1 MMKPKLLWFSLL
13 TCNGNAH
20 ALLNHPR
27 LATFMERFEWVY
39 HPLLPS
45 SYALADVLRHDLP
58 CDILLIE
65 GAFDPGMQKE
75 GIQVADRL
83 MRYAQKARHVV
94 TLGTCAAFGGIFA
107 EASET
112 RSGFLYDKTQPRDL
126 PIEIIEKS
134 VALPGCPVHPQI
146 VTQTLYALAD
156 GHPLPLDDMRRPKHF
171 YATTVHA
178 GCTRNEYYEYKI
190 DRYRYGEAEGCL
202 YIEHGCQAPHTR
214 GSCNRLLWN
223 GVSTKPRSGA
233 PCLGC
238 TEPTFPAKNLWQT
251 PKHMGIPARMPLGVP
266 KRAYLSLA
274 GIAKA
279 FKIPR
284 LEGKLFDDEEA

>member
-1 MMKPKLLWFSLL
+1 MKTRLLWFSLL

-20 ALLNHPR
+20 ALLNYPH
-27 LATFMERFEWVY
+27 LSTFMERFEWVY
-39 HPLLPS
+39 HPILPS
-45 SYALADVLRHDLP
+45 THTLSDLLREAVP

-65 GAFDPGMQKE
+65 GAFDPDLEKD
-75 GIQVADRL
+75 GIPIAEPL
-83 MRYAQKARHVV
+83 TRYAQKARHIV

-107 EASET
+107 EGKAD
-112 RSGFLYDKTQPRDL
+112 RSGFLYDKTTLRDL
-126 PIEIIEKS
+126 PDGIAPKT
-134 VALPGCPVHPQI
+134 VVLPGCPVHPHI
-146 VTQTLYALAD
+146 VAHTLYALQE
-156 GHPLPLDDMRRPKHF
+156 GHSLPLDDLHRPKNF

-178 GCTRNEYYEYKI
+178 GCSRNEYYEYKI

-202 YIEHGCQAPHTR
+202 YIDHGCQAPHTH

-223 GVSTKPRSGA
+223 GVNTKPRSGA

-238 TEPTFPAKNLWQT
+238 TEPEFPAENLWQT

-284 LEGKLFDDEEA
+284 LEGKLFDDETK